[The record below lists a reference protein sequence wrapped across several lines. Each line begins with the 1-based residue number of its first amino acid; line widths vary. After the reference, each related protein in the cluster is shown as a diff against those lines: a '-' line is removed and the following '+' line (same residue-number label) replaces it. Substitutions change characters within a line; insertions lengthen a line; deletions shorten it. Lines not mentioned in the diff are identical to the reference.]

1 MNLLLFLCLV
11 VSLLA
16 SVFWIIPKYAS
27 EKDQEIIKDWLGIG
41 FAGLLLTITL
51 IETRAQDSTL
61 VIPIVLYL
69 LVLAICLSG
78 IYWWIPT
85 YIPKP
90 EQHKAISLMFLV
102 VNLAVIVTNSMSPA
116 LKPALGGR
124 RK

>member
-51 IETRAQDSTL
+51 IETRAQDTTL
-61 VIPIVLYL
+61 VIPMVLYL
-69 LVLAICLSG
+69 FVLAICLSG

-85 YIPKP
+85 YIPKS
-90 EQHKAISLMFLV
+90 EQSKAISLMFLV
-102 VNLAVIVTNSMSPA
+102 VNIAVILTNSMSPA